1 MQLRKRNLGEKR
13 KRSELEESK
22 NSENSESSEK
32 NYELSVVSH
41 FTL

>member
-22 NSENSESSEK
+22 NSESSEE
-32 NYELSVVSH
+32 NYELSVISH